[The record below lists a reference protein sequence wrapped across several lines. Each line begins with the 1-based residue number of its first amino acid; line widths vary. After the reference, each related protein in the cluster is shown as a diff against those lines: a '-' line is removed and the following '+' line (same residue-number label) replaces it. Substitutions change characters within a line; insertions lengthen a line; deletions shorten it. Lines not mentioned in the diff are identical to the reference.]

1 MRCHNIQHLE
11 LKILVI
17 ILKGLTWIPTAPA
30 DAGPKQRVTELVN
43 KELMAQLAEMGFPE
57 VRAEKG
63 LWLTGNESLENA
75 INWLAEHSEDAD
87 IDVPLEVDA
96 ATANKVIFT
105 CHSPDAANCLSC
117 NPASVFPRVG
127 FGFRV

>member
-1 MRCHNIQHLE
+1 
-11 LKILVI
+11 
-17 ILKGLTWIPTAPA
+17 
-30 DAGPKQRVTELVN
+30 
-43 KELMAQLAEMGFPE
+43 MAQLAEMGFPE

-96 ATANKVIFT
+96 ATANKVIST
-105 CHSPDAANCLSC
+105 CDSPDAANALSC
-117 NPASVFPRVG
+117 IPSSVFSRVG
-127 FGFRV
+127 LGFRVQGLGLGFRGGSLLCALFCAHSSVRTLGALPPSLP

>member
-1 MRCHNIQHLE
+1 
-11 LKILVI
+11 
-17 ILKGLTWIPTAPA
+17 
-30 DAGPKQRVTELVN
+30 VTELVN

-105 CHSPDAANCLSC
+105 CDSPDAANGLSC
-117 NPASVFPRVG
+117 VPVSVFSRVG
-127 FGFRV
+127 LGFRVKGLGFRGGPLLCALFCAHLGAVHPSLP